1 MSFVTAVTVTHNGSR
16 VLEEMLT
23 TLPQEIP
30 LIVVDNA
37 SQDNSVEIV
46 ERIRPDAKI
55 FKNEIGL
62 GYGNGMNVGLPHVQT
77 EYVLMVNPD
86 TVLNVEAIDAM
97 IAVAEENPQ
106 AGLLAPVTY
115 NPDGRIE
122 TSHDVVLEKRSLCPS
137 RDGEPVPEGPICAD
151 YLSGAVVMG
160 RMSALREIG
169 FFDPEF
175 FLYYEDDDMCRRLK
189 DAGYYSMVVPSA
201 QITHIGGGSIPPT
214 KEYRYEKF
222 WNMAWSR
229 LYFASK
235 YESPNAAKAMAQKWV
250 KKYGA
255 KALAYRLIGQS
266 EKALR
271 DGARRDG
278 AKAYLAGV
286 RASKVPKA
294 E

>member
-16 VLEEMLT
+16 VLEGMLT

-37 SQDNSVEIV
+37 SQDNSVDIV
-46 ERIRPDAKI
+46 ERIRSDAKI

-86 TVLNVEAIDAM
+86 TVLNAEAIDAM

-115 NPDGRIE
+115 NPDGSIE

-189 DAGYYSMVVPSA
+189 DAVTGLLKFGALPDREGEPETLVADVHRLMHEVSFQPKYSLADGLADM
-201 QITHIGGGSIPPT
+201 I
-214 KEYRYEKF
+214 
-222 WNMAWSR
+222 
-229 LYFASK
+229 AS
-235 YESPNAAKAMAQKWV
+235 
-250 KKYGA
+250 
-255 KALAYRLIGQS
+255 
-266 EKALR
+266 LR
-271 DGARRDG
+271 
-278 AKAYLAGV
+278 
-286 RASKVPKA
+286 
-294 E
+294 